1 MVSGVY
7 GVSRVV
13 SEACQKFG
21 GEAATEAVDWTEIN
35 GVEADAVEAGA
46 VDADAVEA
54 IGGDGEDDGDTTPWR
69 RTGVRRKEHT
79 RSVVVQLI
87 QDGRPSSHLIW
98 RCLHTSLHVCVRLFF
113 RLYKATFKKAHKLH
127 TYASITRFPMRL
139 SQSHRELFRF

>member
-1 MVSGVY
+1 MY

-35 GVEADAVEAGA
+35 GVEADAVEADAVEAGA
-46 VDADAVEA
+46 VETDVVEADAVEA
-54 IGGDGEDDGDTTPWR
+54 IGGDGEDAGDTTPWR

-113 RLYKATFKKAHKLH
+113 RLYKTTFKKAHK
-127 TYASITRFPMRL
+127 
-139 SQSHRELFRF
+139 